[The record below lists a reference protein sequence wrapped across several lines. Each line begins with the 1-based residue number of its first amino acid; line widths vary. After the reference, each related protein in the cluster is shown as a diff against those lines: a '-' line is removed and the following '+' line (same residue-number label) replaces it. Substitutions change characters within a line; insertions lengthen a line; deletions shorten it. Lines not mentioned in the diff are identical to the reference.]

1 MPECEI
7 CGKKRGLVRAVVE
20 DTVIYVCEDCSS
32 FGKKIAEPRPI
43 TKIEETP
50 IEDILIDP
58 SYATIVRLKREALNM
73 KIEEL
78 AKKINERVS
87 TIKRIEQGRMHL
99 DAKTAKKLEKVF
111 GIKLIMDYEKK

>member
-1 MPECEI
+1 MNCEI
-7 CGKKRGLVRAVVE
+7 CGKKRGFIRTFVE
-20 DTVIYVCEDCSS
+20 DTVIYVCEDCTR
-32 FGKKIAEPRPI
+32 FGKRLAEPRPM
-43 TKIEETP
+43 TKREEKPIEE
-50 IEDILIDP
+50 IMIDP

-99 DAKTAKKLEKVF
+99 DTKTAKKLEKVF
-111 GIKLIMDYEKK
+111 SIKLIMSDEKK